1 MDPKLAFE
9 STMMFLAK
17 ALHSILNRLAAKRK
31 WPYWTLIKNKKGIRR
46 RKCTTGRQKFIEF
59 SFHVE

>member
-46 RKCTTGRQKFIEF
+46 RKCTTGRQKI
-59 SFHVE
+59 H

>member
-31 WPYWTLIKNKKGIRR
+31 WPFWTLIKSRKGIRR
-46 RKCTTGRQKFIEF
+46 KQKK
-59 SFHVE
+59 

>member
-17 ALHSILNRLAAKRK
+17 ALHSILYRLAGKGK
-31 WPYWTLIKNKKGIRR
+31 WPYWTLIKSRKGIRR
-46 RKCTTGRQKFIEF
+46 KKNRIKK
-59 SFHVE
+59 

>member
-31 WPYWTLIKNKKGIRR
+31 MAILDVDKKQKRDQKKNVHSQ
-46 RKCTTGRQKFIEF
+46 KCLKNEKLKHI
-59 SFHVE
+59 